1 MKNPDAFFKLTLICL
16 LALLSAC
23 AAPMNQHINY
33 EAAEPAQA
41 QVDGRLIIKSASL
54 TLVVED
60 IAAASGGVKTV
71 LNEAEGYVDSS
82 YDEGDKTRRLSL
94 RVPEVQFDK
103 TVQRLG
109 TLGEVSDQNIRTQD
123 VTSEIVDYEARLAN
137 LIALRER
144 MKVLLNRA
152 EKIED
157 ILVIEK
163 EISRLQTEIDTYEG
177 RRKVLRQQV
186 ALSDIRVTLEKKVTL
201 GPLGYIG
208 YGLYWAVSKLF
219 VIE

>member
-1 MKNPDAFFKLTLICL
+1 MKYPDLFLKLPL
-16 LALLSAC
+16 LVFVFLLSAC
-23 AAPMNQHINY
+23 AAPMNQHISY
-33 EAAEPAQA
+33 DAAEQAQA
-41 QVDGRLIIKSASL
+41 PVNGRLIIKSASM
-54 TLVVED
+54 TLVVDD
-60 IAAASGGVKTV
+60 IAAASGGVKAV

-103 TVQRLG
+103 IVQRLG

-186 ALSDIRVTLEKKVTL
+186 ALSEIRVTLEKKVTL

-208 YGLYWAVSKLF
+208 WGLYWAVSKLF

>member
-1 MKNPDAFFKLTLICL
+1 MKYPDLFFKLPL
-16 LALLSAC
+16 LVFVFLLSAC
-23 AAPMNQHINY
+23 AAPMNQHISY
-33 EAAEPAQA
+33 DAAEQAQA
-41 QVDGRLIIKSASL
+41 PVNGRLIIKSASM

-60 IAAASGGVKTV
+60 IAAASGGVKAV

-82 YDEGDKTRRLSL
+82 DDEGDKPRRLSL
-94 RVPEVQFDK
+94 RVPAVQFDK

-186 ALSDIRVTLEKKVTL
+186 ALSEIRVTLEKKVTL

-208 YGLYWAVSKLF
+208 WGLYWAVSKLF

>member
-1 MKNPDAFFKLTLICL
+1 
-16 LALLSAC
+16 
-23 AAPMNQHINY
+23 
-33 EAAEPAQA
+33 
-41 QVDGRLIIKSASL
+41 
-54 TLVVED
+54 
-60 IAAASGGVKTV
+60 
-71 LNEAEGYVDSS
+71 
-82 YDEGDKTRRLSL
+82 
-94 RVPEVQFDK
+94 
-103 TVQRLG
+103 
-109 TLGEVSDQNIRTQD
+109 LGEVSDQNIRTQD

-186 ALSDIRVTLEKKVTL
+186 ALSDIRVTLEKKVAL